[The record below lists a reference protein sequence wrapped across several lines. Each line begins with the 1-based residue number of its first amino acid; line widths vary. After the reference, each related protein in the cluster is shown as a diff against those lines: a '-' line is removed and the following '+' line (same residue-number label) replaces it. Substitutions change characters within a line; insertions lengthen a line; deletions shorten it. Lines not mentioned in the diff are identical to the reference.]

1 MRQTLSRGV
10 FAAAAATS
18 VLSLYGSAA
27 FADSTADGVSA
38 GSPGLLSGNTIQAP
52 VEVPVNA
59 CGNTVDG
66 AAALNPAFGNKCAN
80 VSHKT
85 TPPPTHRPDC
95 DDQGAYG
102 EQPSSGAYGEQPS
115 PGECT
120 TPPPSSPPPTHR
132 TTPPPTHHTTP
143 PPTHH
148 TTPPP
153 VEHTPPQMAE
163 TGSGNTGALLGASAA
178 SAVLIAGG
186 TVLYRRGRSA
196 GAHR

>member
-38 GSPGLLSGNTIQAP
+38 GSPGVLSGNTIQAP

-59 CGNTVDG
+59 CGNTVDA

-80 VSHKT
+80 VSDHTEKP
-85 TPPPTHRPDC
+85 TPPPSHTPDC

-102 EQPSSGAYGEQPS
+102 EQPSSGAYGEEPS
-115 PGECT
+115 PGPCS
-120 TPPPSSPPPTHR
+120 TPPPS
-132 TTPPPTHHTTP
+132 TPPATP
-143 PPTHH
+143 PATPPSTPPATHH

-163 TGSGNTGALLGASAA
+163 TGSGNTGALIGASAV

-196 GAHR
+196 GSHR

>member
-38 GSPGLLSGNTIQAP
+38 GSPGLLSGNTVQAP

-59 CGNTVDG
+59 CGNTVDA

-80 VSHKT
+80 VSEK
-85 TPPPTHRPDC
+85 TPPPPSHSPDC
-95 DDQGAYG
+95 EDRGGYG

-120 TPPPSSPPPTHR
+120 TPPPSSPPAS
-132 TTPPPTHHTTP
+132 TPPPTHHTTP

-148 TTPPP
+148 ATPPP
-153 VEHTPPQMAE
+153 AEHTPPQMAE
-163 TGSGNTGALLGASAA
+163 TGSGNTGALLAASAA
-178 SAVLIAGG
+178 SAALIAGG
-186 TVLYRRGRSA
+186 TVLYRRGRSL